1 MSYAIGIDLGGTN
14 IKFGLADHSGNI
26 LFESIRPT
34 YLQGSSVYDNI
45 GNSISEVKAFAASRE
60 LDIAGIGIGVPAI
73 VDNGLVTGCFTNLP
87 ELEGMALGSRLEEQT
102 GIPVWV
108 DNDANLMG
116 LAEWKYGAARGVS
129 DAIFLTVGTGVG
141 GAMVL
146 NGQLYAGFRGRGAEL
161 GHIVVQAEGGYP
173 CGCGGRG
180 CLEAH
185 ASVKALIEDYLGN
198 PHPVLSEDI
207 SGSLIVARYQA
218 GEPAALLV
226 MNRHFDWL
234 AAGVAGLI
242 NIFSPQMVIIGGGIS
257 ESGEFYIRE
266 VSSRALAR
274 AMKETSVNTVIKAAQ
289 LGNKAGFLGAAGL
302 VFTGAESRP

>member
-14 IKFGLADHSGNI
+14 IKYGLADHSGNI

-34 YLQGSSVYDNI
+34 YLPGSSVYDNI

-73 VDNGLVTGCFTNLP
+73 IDNGLVTGCFTNLP
-87 ELEGMALGSRLEEQT
+87 ELEGMALGGRLEEQT
-102 GIPVWV
+102 GIRVWV

-129 DAIFLTVGTGVG
+129 DAIFLTVGTGIG

-198 PHPVLSEDI
+198 PHPVLPENI
-207 SGSLIVARYQA
+207 NGSLIVARYLA
-218 GEPAALLV
+218 GEAAALLA

-242 NIFSPQMVIIGGGIS
+242 NIFGPQMVIIGGGIS

-302 VFTGAESRP
+302 VFSTFGGK